1 MGKIEGYL
9 QIDRDF
15 IKDLLSN
22 VDPCGENGEFHTFC
36 YDGPIF
42 KYPVQFELGEKVFK
56 AYSNGLEK
64 TGFWFQDLL
73 IID

>member
-1 MGKIEGYL
+1 MVNSI
-9 QIDRDF
+9 
-15 IKDLLSN
+15 
-22 VDPCGENGEFHTFC
+22 PFC

-56 AYSNGLEK
+56 AYSNGSK
-64 TGFWFQDLL
+64 RPVFGFQDLL